1 MKKIDNAKIY
11 PKMISV
17 PNEAIFL
24 KCIGSSSLFDEHLEG
39 SPVFVHFLFSLD
51 KVPDCLILLYSCL
64 KNGIKG
70 DPFAN
75 AIDSID

>member
-1 MKKIDNAKIY
+1 MKKINNAKIY
-11 PKMISV
+11 PEIISI

-24 KCIGSSSLFDEHLEG
+24 KCIGSSSLFDAHFEG